1 MFQCIPACTLGGKM
15 TRNHNLSF
23 LWEHMRNWWY
33 TNSCTYHMEEITGTL
48 WYIYRNCS
56 MLDIDPSGWKGYV
69 TYGLGADISLPPCLA
84 TGIWNLVPKAT
95 SGPKSRGASLG
106 TKLWRHVQRYCA
118 RFLAFMV
125 IQFYGY
131 FVYATGSIEEL
142 VIVMG
147 VIKRVISHLKIS
159 TSMITPELQP
169 EDVL

>member
-1 MFQCIPACTLGGKM
+1 MFQCIPACTLGAKM

-33 TNSCTYHMEEITGTL
+33 TNICKYHMEEITGTL

-56 MLDIDPSGWKGYV
+56 MLDIDPSGWKGSV

-118 RFLAFMV
+118 RFLTFMV
-125 IQFYGY
+125 IYGNSLQWVLCLRNRKY
-131 FVYATGSIEEL
+131 
-142 VIVMG
+142 
-147 VIKRVISHLKIS
+147 RRISNGNRS
-159 TSMITPELQP
+159 NQASDFSFEN
-169 EDVL
+169 